1 MRKRIDD
8 SPWNRGYREYFWF
21 ALILIVVLI
30 GSAIRGTVSGETPT
44 SSSLAGAQLG
54 SAERQ
59 PVR

>member
-1 MRKRIDD
+1 MRKRINDAA
-8 SPWNRGYREYFWF
+8 WNRGFREYFWF

-54 SAERQ
+54 GAER
-59 PVR
+59 

>member
-1 MRKRIDD
+1 M
-8 SPWNRGYREYFWF
+8 NRGYREYFWF

-30 GSAIRGTVSGETPT
+30 GSVIRGTVSGETPT
-44 SSSLAGAQLG
+44 SSSLAGEHLG